1 MKKKDIYE
9 VTLKI
14 VGIIAAWKFIE
25 CIIASVVAYILLHC
39 VSTNMNIGM
48 MGVSQTNF
56 SIMYFVFIAFYGLFG
71 YLFLFQTDKIL
82 NLFRLTD
89 PTEVTLQI
97 GKKTIYHIAVLAFGF
112 FMFVY
117 SLSQLMSNTNSKTE
131 GTSSQQITEQ
141 FTNNQNSTGG
151 NSKTLV
157 STSTSPSTTSGVTIN
172 YVNILLILLSILITI
187 KSEKISGILMP
198 REKEELTPSPTLE

>member
-97 GKKTIYHIAVLAFGF
+97 GKKRCI
-112 FMFVY
+112 
-117 SLSQLMSNTNSKTE
+117 
-131 GTSSQQITEQ
+131 
-141 FTNNQNSTGG
+141 
-151 NSKTLV
+151 
-157 STSTSPSTTSGVTIN
+157 
-172 YVNILLILLSILITI
+172 ILLC
-187 KSEKISGILMP
+187 
-198 REKEELTPSPTLE
+198 

>member
-14 VGIIAAWKFIE
+14 IGIIAAWKFIE
-25 CIIASVVAYILLHC
+25 SIATSVIVYIILHC
-39 VSTNMNIGM
+39 VTTNINIGM
-48 MGVSQTNF
+48 MGVSQTN
-56 SIMYFVFIAFYGLFG
+56 SGVLYFVFIAFYGLFG

-82 NLFRLTD
+82 SLFRLTD

-97 GKKTIYHIAVLAFGF
+97 GKKTIYHIAVLVFGF
-112 FMFVY
+112 FMFVC
-117 SLSQLMSNTNSKTE
+117 SANQLMSNTYSKTE

-141 FTNNQNSTGG
+141 FTNNLNSTGG

-157 STSTSPSTTSGVTIN
+157 STSTSPSTTSSTTIN

>member
-9 VTLKI
+9 LTLKI
-14 VGIIAAWKFIE
+14 IGIIAAWKFIE

-82 NLFRLTD
+82 SLFRLTD

-97 GKKTIYHIAVLAFGF
+97 EKKTMYHIAVLVFGF
-112 FMFVY
+112 FMFVC
-117 SLSQLMSNTNSKTE
+117 SANQLMSNTYSKTE

-157 STSTSPSTTSGVTIN
+157 STSTSPSTTSSTTIN
-172 YVNILLILLSILITI
+172 YVNILLTLLSILMII

-198 REKEELTPSPTLE
+198 KEKEELTPSPTLE

>member
-14 VGIIAAWKFIE
+14 IGIIAAWKFIE
-25 CIIASVVAYILLHC
+25 CIIASVIAYILLHC
-39 VSTNMNIGM
+39 VSTNINIGM

-97 GKKTIYHIAVLAFGF
+97 GKKTMYHIAVLMFGF
-112 FMFVY
+112 FMLIY
-117 SLSQLMSNTNSKTE
+117 SASQLVTSTFSKTE
-131 GTSSQQITEQ
+131 ATSTEKTTEQLGIQGPNGENIKTVVGTSS
-141 FTNNQNSTGG
+141 
-151 NSKTLV
+151 
-157 STSTSPSTTSGVTIN
+157 SPISTTTTTVN
-172 YVNILLILLSILITI
+172 YVNILLTLLSILIIIT
-187 KSEKISGILMP
+187 SQKISGILMP

>member
-56 SIMYFVFIAFYGLFG
+56 SIMYFVFICLNCVLQLKFVIYATFHFDPYFFKKKIPSFVSISRILF
-71 YLFLFQTDKIL
+71 
-82 NLFRLTD
+82 
-89 PTEVTLQI
+89 V
-97 GKKTIYHIAVLAFGF
+97 
-112 FMFVY
+112 
-117 SLSQLMSNTNSKTE
+117 
-131 GTSSQQITEQ
+131 
-141 FTNNQNSTGG
+141 
-151 NSKTLV
+151 
-157 STSTSPSTTSGVTIN
+157 
-172 YVNILLILLSILITI
+172 SIL
-187 KSEKISGILMP
+187 SFDWN
-198 REKEELTPSPTLE
+198 